1 MPIADMYDTGVLYF
15 TEKLQARL
23 NSIPDYALTVL
34 EAPMGYGKTTA
45 VRFVLQNTNASILW
59 HTVYADGVAYF
70 WNSFCKALAPLG
82 PELADSLQKLGLPTD
97 AVLVQKAVELIG
109 GVRLTQA
116 TVLVIDDYHFV
127 ASDSLDNFFCFLLA
141 NLPPKLHIVITSRT
155 VFLPKVIAGLQL
167 KGDVNYIGTECFLL
181 QSGDIAKYYALCGI
195 VITKEQQASLFA
207 YSEGWITPLYLSMRQ
222 YVEHGRF
229 FISDNVAALVHSM
242 VYQPL
247 DTGLKKF
254 LHCICLFDSFT
265 MDQAQYMYPE
275 ENAAGPVEELF
286 RKNAFI
292 ARDATTGRYCFHNL
306 FLSHVRS
313 TFARQS
319 QECRNALWER
329 AGHWHLKQQE
339 CAQAMTCFEN
349 AGNFRLIL
357 MALSTVKGAAVTGE
371 HRQKIIRYFDDC
383 PQELKIQNLAAMLVF
398 IRFMISYNES
408 VRLKAACAIFEGQID
423 AFGGTREQKNAL
435 WMEYERLLSLTK
447 YNNIREMSKHH
458 RNALYYMDK
467 PVTGEENKGNWT
479 FGSPSVLLM
488 FYRESG
494 RLAAQVNDLK
504 ECLPYYCRLA
514 DGHGSGAEFVMEA
527 EAALYVGAIEK
538 AEAVIHKGQHYA
550 RGQGQW
556 SIMLAAAFVQMRLA
570 LLHGSYPEAVS
581 LQRQTRDL
589 IETNKQYLLLHTLDM
604 CESYMYLLLNLP
616 GRTAGW
622 IAGGNYTG
630 TRLMF
635 PALPALYI
643 VQGRYLLANGEYRKL
658 QGMAE
663 VFLTAVAVYPNLLSE
678 IYTRIYLAAAHHKLT
693 AKDEAIASLKAALAI
708 ALPDRVYLPF
718 AENGSYIMD
727 LLKQLAAEEQ
737 YAGHVKQIFSLRK
750 KHEQGIKKILRTHF
764 AAHKPDLTAR
774 ENEVAVLAAAGLSN
788 REIASNLVIS
798 ENTVKA
804 RLKMVFEKLAIK
816 SRVQLQERLKDSKA
830 KK

>member
-1 MPIADMYDTGVLYF
+1 MPIADMYDTGALYF
-15 TEKLQARL
+15 TEKLQDRL
-23 NSIPDYALTVL
+23 NSIPDYVLTVL

-45 VRFVLQNTNASILW
+45 VRFVLQHTNAKILW

-70 WNSFCKALAPLG
+70 WNGFCKALAPLG
-82 PELADSLQKLGLPTD
+82 PELADSLRKLGLPTD

-127 ASDSLDNFFCFLLA
+127 ADDSMDNFFGFLLA

-155 VFLPKVIAGLQL
+155 VFLPEAIAGLRL
-167 KGDVNYIGTECFLL
+167 KGAVNYIGTDCFLL
-181 QSGDIAKYYALCGI
+181 QPGDIAKYYALCGI
-195 VITKEQQASLFA
+195 VISKESQARLFA
-207 YSEGWITPLYLSMRQ
+207 YSEGWITPLYLAMLE
-222 YVEHGRF
+222 YVEHGKF
-229 FISDNVAALVHSM
+229 FISDNVAALVRSM

-247 DTGLKKF
+247 DVSMKEF
-254 LHCICLFDSFT
+254 LHGICLFDSFSLE
-265 MDQAQYMYPE
+265 QAQYMWPE
-275 ENAAGPVEELF
+275 GNAAGLVEELF

-292 ARDATTGRYCFHNL
+292 AKDAATGRYCFHNL
-306 FLSHVRS
+306 FLSHVREA
-313 TFARQS
+313 FAVQS
-319 QECRNALWER
+319 QDRRNALWER

-357 MALSTVKGAAVTGE
+357 MALSSVKGEAITGE
-371 HRQKIIRYFDDC
+371 HKQKIIEYFDNC
-383 PQELKIQNLAAMLVF
+383 PQELKSQNLAAMLVF
-398 IRFMISYNES
+398 IRFMISYNER
-408 VRLKAACAIFEGQID
+408 VRLKAACAVFEEHMD
-423 AFGGTREQKNAL
+423 AFAGTREQKNAL

-447 YNNIREMSKHH
+447 YNDIREMSKHH
-458 RNALYYMDK
+458 RNALCYMDK

-494 RLAAQVNDLK
+494 RLAAQVEDMK

-514 DGHGSGAEFVMEA
+514 DGHGSGAEYVMEA
-527 EAALYVGAIEK
+527 EAALYAGAIEK

-550 RGQGQW
+550 RGKGQW
-556 SIMLAAAFVQMRLA
+556 SIMLAAAFVQIRLA

-589 IETNKQYLLLHTLDM
+589 IETRKQYLLLHTLDI
-604 CESYMYLLLNLP
+604 CESYVYLLLNMP

-622 IAGGNYTG
+622 IAGGDYTG

-643 VQGRYLLANGEYRKL
+643 VHGRYLLANGEYRKL
-658 QGMAE
+658 LGMAD
-663 VFLTAVAVYPNLLSE
+663 VFLAAAAVYPNLLSE
-678 IYTRIYLAAAHHKLT
+678 IYTRIYLAAAYHKLT

-708 ALPDRVYLPF
+708 ALPDQVYMPF
-718 AENGSYIMD
+718 AENGSYIAD
-727 LLKQLAAEEQ
+727 LLKQLAGEAQ

-764 AAHKPDLTAR
+764 AAHKPNLTAR

-788 REIASNLVIS
+788 REIAGNLVIS

-804 RLKMVFEKLAIK
+804 RLKMVFEKLTIK
-816 SRVQLQERLKDSKA
+816 SRAQLQERLKDSKA
-830 KK
+830 TK